1 MTHQQILLKAP
12 LWNSDL
18 SINREVMGT
27 TEPVNT
33 KNSIENELFIGQDG
47 GRNRFI
53 YVERSCTN
61 PTTEIDMKRVNIR
74 PRTIYILLDY

>member
-1 MTHQQILLKAP
+1 MTHQQILLEAP

-47 GRNRFI
+47 GRNRFM
-53 YVERSCTN
+53 YAERSCAN
-61 PTTEIDMKRVNIR
+61 HTTEIDIERVNIR
-74 PRTIYILLDY
+74 PRNIFILLDY